1 MGVNFKDQGG
11 KYAAYPGT
19 VFRNRRTSKANFRQS
34 AVGIETFFQTLRFF
48 DTISWLAIE
57 EGFPAEGLFAEATP
71 LANTQLW
78 KAVYDLFILSTT
90 CRCCKVT

>member
-34 AVGIETFFQTLRFF
+34 AVGIETFFQTLQFF
-48 DTISWLAIE
+48 DTIS
-57 EGFPAEGLFAEATP
+57 
-71 LANTQLW
+71 
-78 KAVYDLFILSTT
+78 
-90 CRCCKVT
+90 